1 MNERRRKEGGRRA
14 RLYLYSAVTN
24 LLWRVICR
32 LQKVDASSAPGD
44 IFPGD
49 GFQGGVIVPGVEV
62 RRVLLP
68 RRGRGRRGPVA
79 EGGQAARPS
88 AVRPAAAA
96 PSGASALRVPAE
108 VLPQTRDR

>member
-1 MNERRRKEGGRRA
+1 MRDEGRKEGRRRA
-14 RLYLYSAVTN
+14 RLYRYSAVTN

-44 IFPGD
+44 IFPRD

-88 AVRPAAAA
+88 AVRPATA
-96 PSGASALRVPAE
+96 PSATAPLRVPAE
-108 VLPQTRDR
+108 VLPQTRGR